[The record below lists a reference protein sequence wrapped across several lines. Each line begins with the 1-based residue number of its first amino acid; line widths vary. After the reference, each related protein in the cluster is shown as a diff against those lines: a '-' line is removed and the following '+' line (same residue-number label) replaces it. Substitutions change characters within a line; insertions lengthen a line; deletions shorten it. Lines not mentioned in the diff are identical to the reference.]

1 MADISGTS
9 EDLDKFIEAVR
20 KATSSLSDGS
30 DLASELE
37 NEEKDRNRTLKRE
50 FDKLGLS
57 LKDSTTAV
65 NKDVDSLKER
75 TKNEKL
81 VNDTLKA
88 SGKVRADATKEEIE
102 AYKLTQKQ
110 NETFRSQLDAM
121 GKYLDETGKVIDTSV
136 KLSSA
141 QQRQLTQEKLSSDKQ
156 NVQEQNRSELQTK
169 LATTFSATGLATIA
183 LKAGF
188 ELLQAGVE
196 GTYKGML
203 AMQDAALAGAEDD
216 TVRAAAVAAQADS
229 LAATYSSLGTA
240 ALAAAAGLAILGG
253 PVGLALAALAGI
265 IGITGVALAKEKE
278 LESKRAKQ
286 QAEQSKE
293 LFAGYQKLANASL
306 VGADGIT
313 GLYRDLHKLGLS
325 VAEFEKLNKVLSSNT
340 KEMAMFAGTTISGV
354 KLFTKQAGDLLK
366 SDLGRTLEIMGIGA
380 EEQYQHQVAFM
391 TQQAQFGIKINGDI
405 KGATYNYINELDKLA
420 VLTGQSRKEQEDD
433 RKVIMSLN
441 QLRAAQIVAE
451 ENGDKA
457 KSAELQ
463 RAFETASKLRGVDA
477 QAAEGLAKY
486 FSAGGAVDQS
496 SARAAQIFGGKGGT
510 IEQIKS
516 GNGSQVDRYGTG
528 VQQLYRQEARFANT
542 TRMTGGVEGQTG
554 ETGKIVD
561 ANRAYAA
568 AKAQADKTGES
579 VDKILEAQKKV
590 TDKATDAQVDRM
602 REQRDFKL
610 STDDMVQAGYSFGDA
625 TKLFG
630 EAVDEFVTGKKRPKS
645 SGGTAAAAAAAA
657 AVPTSGSGADDGS
670 SIMAAAGQTG
680 NAQLEASGLKIK
692 KGDVNARGS
701 SVDPKLLEIAK
712 QVQSSIPGFNYFSG
726 FNDQYHQENS
736 PRSQHTKG
744 LAFDFTVNP
753 GQGKSKPSKEDSDK
767 IIKMLGG
774 MGLSGIKNEYDNPSD
789 KATGGHFH
797 AELAM
802 PKAYDGGVFDGPTSG
817 YPVEMHGR
825 EAFVPLPDPSSKIRI
840 ETPTSKQPLSS
851 VMADNSVS
859 TSTSTTMNGMMTD
872 IFGMMSSKMDDMID
886 LLDRGNNYSDKL
898 VKAMA

>member
-9 EDLDKFIEAVR
+9 EDLEKFIEAVR
-20 KATSSLSDGS
+20 KATSNLSDGN
-30 DLASELE
+30 DLA
-37 NEEKDRNRTLKRE
+37 NEFIDDEKDRNRTLKKE
-50 FDKLGLS
+50 FDSLGLS

-65 NKDVDSLKER
+65 KKDVESLQER
-75 TKNEKL
+75 AKNEKL
-81 VNDTLKA
+81 VNDALKA
-88 SGKVRADATKEEIE
+88 SGKVRADASKEEIE

-110 NETFRSQLDAM
+110 NEAFRTQLDAM

-136 KLSSA
+136 KLSTA
-141 QQRQLTQEKLSSDKQ
+141 QQRQLTQEKLNSDKQ
-156 NVQEQNRSELQTK
+156 NVREQNRNELQTK

-188 ELLQAGVE
+188 ELLKAGVE

-203 AMQDAALAGAEDD
+203 AMQDALLSGVEDE
-216 TVRAAAVAAQADS
+216 TVRAAAVAAQADA
-229 LAATYSSLGTA
+229 LASTYGSLGNA
-240 ALAAAAGLAILGG
+240 ALAAATGLAILGG
-253 PVGLALAALAGI
+253 PVGLALAALAAVV
-265 IGITGVALAKEKE
+265 GITAKALSAESE

-293 LFAGYQKLANASL
+293 LFAGYQKLSNASL

-568 AKAQADKTGES
+568 AKAQADKTGVS
-579 VDKILEAQKKV
+579 VDKILEAQRKV
-590 TDKATDAQVDRM
+590 TDKATEAAADLR
-602 REQRDFKL
+602 RDNRDSKL
-610 STDDMVQAGYSFGDA
+610 ATDDLVQAGYSFGDA

-630 EAVDEFVTGKKRPKS
+630 EAVDEFVTGKKRSK
-645 SGGTAAAAAAAA
+645 SGGDTAAATVAA
-657 AVPTSGSGADDGS
+657 AVPTSASGADDSS
-670 SIMAAAGQTG
+670 SIMAAAGQSG

-692 KGDVNARGS
+692 QGDVQARGS

-712 QVQSSIPGFNYFSG
+712 QVQASIPGFNYFSG

-736 PRSQHTKG
+736 PRS
-744 LAFDFTVNP
+744 
-753 GQGKSKPSKEDSDK
+753 
-767 IIKMLGG
+767 
-774 MGLSGIKNEYDNPSD
+774 
-789 KATGGHFH
+789 
-797 AELAM
+797 
-802 PKAYDGGVFDGPTSG
+802 
-817 YPVEMHGR
+817 
-825 EAFVPLPDPSSKIRI
+825 
-840 ETPTSKQPLSS
+840 
-851 VMADNSVS
+851 
-859 TSTSTTMNGMMTD
+859 
-872 IFGMMSSKMDDMID
+872 
-886 LLDRGNNYSDKL
+886 
-898 VKAMA
+898 